1 MPIPPPPTST
11 LAGESPA
18 DIEGVRVVLV
28 DDEAMVVR
36 VVQRLLERA
45 GCEVAVFTDPAEAL
59 GAIRDHPER
68 FDLLLTDMTMPE
80 LSGVELARG
89 AAAAGATMPVV
100 LLSGWI
106 DHQAEQ
112 DARAAGVARILT
124 KPLQTDALI
133 ETVREL
139 ARPTRH

>member
-1 MPIPPPPTST
+1 MNAPPPPAST
-11 LAGESPA
+11 LAADPHAGAPA
-18 DIEGVRVVLV
+18 IRVVLV

-45 GCEVAVFTDPAEAL
+45 GCEVDVFTDPAEAL
-59 GAIRDHPER
+59 EVIRDRPQDH
-68 FDLLLTDMTMPE
+68 DLLLTDMTMPGM
-80 LSGVELARG
+80 SGVELARA
-89 AAAAGATMPVV
+89 AAAAGSTMPVV

-106 DHQAEQ
+106 DHQAEK

-124 KPLQTDALI
+124 KPLQTDTLV
-133 ETVREL
+133 EVVRQL